1 MKQATEQ
8 EVENIYLGGDFAP
21 VDSEVLATDLEV
33 IGVVPPELEGR
44 YIRNGPN
51 PIGDVDPA
59 TSHWFS
65 GPGMVHGVRLRGGRA
80 EWYRNRWVAGRM
92 VTDALGRPA
101 VPGPPRHADSSP
113 NTNVAGFAGTTW
125 ALVEG
130 GSPPVELDYDLAT
143 IRRNDFFGTLPNGF
157 SAHPKV
163 DPATGDM
170 HAMCHSWGNLTDHI
184 EYVVIGPDG
193 RVKHSAEVPLPGMSM
208 VHDMS
213 ITETYAIVYDLPVTV
228 DLALAQSGTSFPFRW
243 NPAYGARIGLMPLGG
258 TAESIIWCDVGLC
271 YVYHVLNAYDAPDGT
286 VVIDVC
292 RYDKMFDRDVYG
304 PAGDCLPTLDRWT
317 VDPRRRTVREER
329 IDHRFHEFPR
339 VRDDRTG
346 RFHRFGYTAAVGE
359 RFAPGATYKHDLVAG
374 TVAAHDHGTGR
385 GTAEPAFVA
394 RPGGTDEDDGWL
406 LSYVSDRVAGRSE
419 LVILD
424 ARDITEPPVARV
436 LLPARVPAG
445 FHGNWI
451 ADIDATRK

>member
-1 MKQATEQ
+1 MTQTIEPMAD
-8 EVENIYLGGDFAP
+8 NIYLGGDFAP

-33 IGVVPPELEGR
+33 IGAVPPELEGR

-59 TSHWFS
+59 SHWFS
-65 GPGMVHGVRLRGGRA
+65 GPGMVHGVRLRGGGA
-80 EWYRNRWVAGRM
+80 EWYRNRWVAGNA
-92 VTDALGRPA
+92 VTDALGRPE
-101 VPGPPRHADSSP
+101 VPGPPRHAQSSP
-113 NTNVAGFAGTTW
+113 NTNVSGFAGTTW

-130 GSPPVELDYDLAT
+130 GSPPAELDYDLAT

-170 HAMCHSWGNLTDHI
+170 HAMCHSWGELADHI
-184 EYVVIGPDG
+184 EYVVIGSEG
-193 RVKHSAEVPLPGMSM
+193 RVKHIAEVPLPGMSM

-213 ITETYAIVYDLPVTV
+213 ITE
-228 DLALAQSGTSFPFRW
+228 SFPFRW
-243 NPAYGARIGLMPLGG
+243 NPGYGARIGLMPLGG
-258 TAESIIWCDVGLC
+258 AAEAIIWCDVSLC

-317 VDPRRRTVREER
+317 VDPKRRTVREER
-329 IDHRFHEFPR
+329 IDDRFHEFPR
-339 VRDDRTG
+339 VRHDRTG

-359 RFAPGATYKHDLVAG
+359 HFAPGSTYKHDLATG
-374 TVAAHDHGTGR
+374 TLTEHDHGPGR

-406 LSYVSDRVAGRSE
+406 LSYVSDRAAGRSE

-424 ARDITEPPVARV
+424 ARDMTEQPVARV

-451 ADIDATRK
+451 PDTGVNTK